1 MKLKVKK
8 EGKTENY
15 NLINS
20 WSEVN
25 LEKWGKLLSIKSK
38 DNSVDAIETLS
49 VLTDMPK
56 KIIRSLN
63 LTDVSK
69 ILSKVAEMQKMSDT
83 NLVRVIEIDGKEYGF
98 HPNLDEITLGEY
110 ADIETLIKD
119 GNMTEN
125 LPELMAILYRPITEK
140 KNDIYSIEAYDG
152 QLEVRREI
160 MKGMKGEQVQSALVF
175 FWILGKQFLL
185 SIPSYLQELSLETTM
200 KTLQETTSEKG
211 GVGLESSIV

>member
-69 ILSKVAEMQKMSDT
+69 ILSKVAEMQRLSDT

-152 QLEVRREI
+152 QIEIRREI

-175 FWILGKQFLL
+175 FWILGKQFLQ
-185 SIPSYLQELSLETTM
+185 SIPLYLQELSLETTM

>member
-1 MKLKVKK
+1 MIHLNPSPNP
-8 EGKTENY
+8 GLTHPQT
-15 NLINS
+15 
-20 WSEVN
+20 
-25 LEKWGKLLSIKSK
+25 
-38 DNSVDAIETLS
+38 DFVDAIETLS